1 MRIPR
6 IFALLKK
13 QRKTPYEKIQFTN
26 KRYPFAFPCNIVL
39 QQRGRKATSKKCD
52 LPDW

>member
-26 KRYPFAFPCNIVL
+26 KRNPFAFSCNILL
-39 QQRGRKATSKKCD
+39 QQRDRKAASKKCD